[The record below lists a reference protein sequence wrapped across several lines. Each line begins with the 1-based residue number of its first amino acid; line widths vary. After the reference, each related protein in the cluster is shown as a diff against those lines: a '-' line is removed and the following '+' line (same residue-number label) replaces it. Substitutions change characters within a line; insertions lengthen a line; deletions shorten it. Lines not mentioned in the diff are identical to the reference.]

1 MNMNPL
7 SFMKRVLMCCG
18 VAALI
23 AAAVGLDEPAG
34 AQETENGLPAFTG
47 RGMSIAA
54 AKGCDPD
61 CIACDQTTGSC
72 SQCAAGFFLLS
83 NRCYSCS
90 ESINNCQLCYNATT
104 CTKCEP
110 PALMTPDGQCK
121 ICTCTDGTRCNPYT
135 VQCDI
140 CFSGEKCGCPGEM
153 VSDGSGGCKEGCTL
167 TPVSCVGINGGSES
181 DWRVEKTENGCECV
195 TDKKYVLLFDQHPDI
210 KHSPE
215 KYHRIKAVRDF
226 GNIAAETLGGYI
238 ESEANLS
245 QTGDAWVGCDDTGC
259 AIVGD
264 DARVYDNAL
273 VSGGGSTDFGGEPD
287 EYGGATRVMNDAQV
301 FGNAKVLRGSYI
313 YAGKVYGNATFHGA
327 EVYPDTPWK
336 PAVPGYAVSRLT
348 IAGEVF
354 GDAHIYAGGSVGGS
368 GGVSSVNNPKVYGS
382 AIVAGGDGDRFC
394 LARVTHLGEVYENAK
409 ILRCSEISGGKVH
422 GNAIIRNR
430 LFGVGGRAEIYGNA
444 IVEGTAVVEGNAKMY
459 GNALLSP
466 AESTD
471 GVIPYL
477 CGKAVLA
484 GNAKITAATG
494 EKNSVCKGTYKKG
507 TINWQE
513 SYCSSKNCPQ

>member
-1 MNMNPL
+1 MNPL
-7 SFMKRVLMCCG
+7 SFMKRVLRCG
-18 VAALI
+18 AAVVLI
-23 AAAVGLDEPAG
+23 AVLICAGKSAV
-34 AQETENGLPAFTG
+34 AQEPEIGLSAFAGEET
-47 RGMSIAA
+47 STAA
-54 AKGCDPD
+54 DKRCDPD
-61 CIACDQTTGSC
+61 CIACDDQTGTC
-72 SQCAAGFFLLS
+72 SQCAAGFFLLG

-140 CFSGEKCGCPGEM
+140 CSAGEKCACPGET
-153 VSDGSGGCKEGCTL
+153 VSDGAGGCKDGCSL
-167 TPVSCVGINGGSES
+167 TPFNCADINGGQIS
-181 DWRVEKTENGCECV
+181 DWRIEKTDSGCKCA
-195 TDKKYVLLFDQHPDI
+195 TDKKYVLQLDRHPDI

-215 KYHRIKAVRDF
+215 KYYRVKAVKDF
-226 GNIAAETLGGYI
+226 GDITAGTQGGYVQ
-238 ESEANLS
+238 SEDNLS
-245 QTGDAWVGCDDTGC
+245 QTGNAWVGCDPTGC

-264 DARVYDNAL
+264 DAKVYDNAL
-273 VSGGGSTDFGGEPD
+273 VSGGGSTDFSGKPD

-301 FGNAKVLRGSYI
+301 YGNAKVLGGSYI
-313 YAGKVYGNATFHGA
+313 YAGKVYGNATFHGT

-336 PAVPGYAVSRLT
+336 PANPGYAAARMT

-354 GDAHIYAGGSVGGS
+354 GNAHIYAGGAVGGS
-368 GGVSSVNNPKVYGS
+368 GGVSPVNNPKVYGD
-382 AIVAGGDGDRFC
+382 AIVAGGDGDRYC

-430 LFGVGGRAEIYGNA
+430 LFGVGGHAEIYGNA
-444 IVEGTAVVEGNAKMY
+444 IVEGKAVVEGNAKMY

-466 AESTD
+466 AESS
-471 GVIPYL
+471 GGSVPYL

-507 TINWQE
+507 TVNWQE